1 MNEMEELTNRLV
13 EGFKT
18 LNELW
23 VQLEAENE
31 RLRAYIAELEKKES
45 SANTV
50 ERFMLRS
57 ENKRL
62 NQRIA
67 ELEHK
72 IEEMNEQWT
81 LK

>member
-23 VQLEAENE
+23 DQLEAENE

-67 ELEHK
+67 YLEQK
-72 IEEMNEQWT
+72 IEGLE
-81 LK
+81 K